1 MGVLNLSFS
10 WGLLVLP
17 MLELH
22 STTTSP
28 SGISLIISG
37 FEIFLRM
44 GCRGELGKQSVK
56 SAAEP
61 EIDSQVVNF
70 KMY

>member
-1 MGVLNLSFS
+1 
-10 WGLLVLP
+10 
-17 MLELH
+17 MLKLH
-22 STTTSP
+22 SAATSP

-61 EIDSQVVNF
+61 EIEYYISVHIKYTLNLED
-70 KMY
+70 K